1 MILSAL
7 NSYSATKS
15 EDKKGFLS
23 GFGLESTFGSTM
35 GGVTNFIV
43 GKGRIT
49 NIYSSDRKTVHNLA
63 EMARFFYNF
72 NAAPGDS
79 GWATFGG
86 LVFGFA
92 TNATDGGDT
101 SYVFGS
107 KKAYTYRF
115 TPNFTVD
122 RFCNTQGLLGK
133 QKGRVTDISFQPK
146 NNQKKYMVLAM
157 LFSTGLLAFD
167 LVLHYKLNYKTSK
180 GEEKLWVSV
189 TMLAMS
195 IFEFICLTLMQ
206 SLEKKCFYAVET
218 LAKGIPV
225 LKERIDAAEKE
236 LKIAENTFSDLILLQ
251 KCNHPFVDEVLLKG
265 AQNFIDESLKS
276 FDRAKANH
284 KNALDNVNS
293 AW

>member
-1 MILSAL
+1 MPLSMILSAL
-7 NSYSATKS
+7 DSYSATKS

-43 GKGRIT
+43 GNGRIT

-79 GWATFGG
+79 KWAIVGG
-86 LVFGFA
+86 MFFGFA

-122 RFCNTQGLLGK
+122 RFCNTQGWLGK
-133 QKGRVTDISFQPK
+133 KKGLVTDISFQPK
-146 NNQKKYMVLAM
+146 NNQKRYMVLAM

-167 LVLHYKLNYKTSK
+167 LGLHYILNYKTSK
-180 GEEKLWVSV
+180 DPEANEKVPA
-189 TMLAMS
+189 TMLFMS
-195 IFEFICLTLMQ
+195 IFEFLSLTLIQ
-206 SLEKKCFYAVET
+206 KVEKGLYAAET
-218 LAKGIPV
+218 LIIELAKLNEIA
-225 LKERIDAAEKE
+225 KKTEKE
-236 LKIAENTFSDLILLQ
+236 IKIAGTAAALINIFAIISVQ
-251 KCNHPFVDEVLLKG
+251 E
-265 AQNFIDESLKS
+265 Q
-276 FDRAKANH
+276 
-284 KNALDNVNS
+284 ALDVATKLANEANEKVGLKKS
-293 AW
+293 P